1 VNNIKLLSYEGILM
15 SVSFFYLLD
24 NLPNKIALSFFSL
37 NNYRYSI
44 LKIATIMLKYIN
56 LDGET
61 LSLYN

>member
-1 VNNIKLLSYEGILM
+1 M
-15 SVSFFYLLD
+15 SVSFFYLFD
-24 NLPNKIALSFFSL
+24 NLPNKRVLSFFSL